1 MTEELFTL
9 IGVILLGLNHGIIQA
24 YLNTVGK
31 ASGASAE
38 VINLAIPTA
47 LDIFLVFFLTW
58 GIISSSKT
66 SNTKAILVFI
76 LFVLAIAELYYVY
89 AKPQETIV
97 LGQVLLY
104 TSTIF
109 KLYILVS
116 LHCDVTKT
124 TSKDYIS
131 KGITKVQDYFKRKP
145 KAEPQVQI
153 QPRPQRSEPRPEP
166 RVEVTEPLVKPEP
179 DFLKASQIFNDA
191 VKKTQLT
198 PGEIEEVEQR
208 FKSGMSEENPW
219 NTMWNTFNNNV
230 VEKIPVDTITKEQK
244 DELRNK
250 FKIAMGKTP
259 KVGGRR

>member
-9 IGVILLGLNHGIIQA
+9 VGVILLGLNHGIMQA
-24 YLNTVGK
+24 YLNTSDK
-31 ASGASAE
+31 ASGVSSE

-66 SNTKAILVFI
+66 SNTKAILIFI
-76 LFVLAIAELYYVY
+76 LFLLGVAELYYVY
-89 AKPQETIV
+89 AKPQQTII

-116 LHCDVTKT
+116 LHCDVIKP

-131 KGITKVQDYFKRKP
+131 KSVEKVQNYFKRKP
-145 KAEPQVQI
+145 KTEPLKPEPRSTRLEPRAEPRAE
-153 QPRPQRSEPRPEP
+153 PTEPRPEP
-166 RVEVTEPLVKPEP
+166 
-179 DFLKASQIFNDA
+179 DFIRASQIFNDA

-198 PGEIEEVEQR
+198 PGEIEEVETR
-208 FKSGMSEENPW
+208 FKSGMVEENPW

-230 VEKIPVDTITKEQK
+230 VEKISPDTITKEQK

-259 KVGGRR
+259 RVGGRR

>member
-9 IGVILLGLNHGIIQA
+9 VGVILLGLNHGIMQA
-24 YLNTVGK
+24 YLNTSDK
-31 ASGASAE
+31 ASGVSSE
-38 VINLAIPTA
+38 VINLAIPTT

-58 GIISSSKT
+58 GIVSSSKS
-66 SNTKAILVFI
+66 SNNKAFLIFI
-76 LFVLAIAELYYVY
+76 LFLLAIAELYYVY
-89 AKPQETIV
+89 AKPQQTIV

-116 LHCDVTKT
+116 LHCDVTKP

-131 KGITKVQDYFKRKP
+131 KTVGKVQDYFKRKP
-145 KAEPQVQI
+145 QTQSRVEPKVE
-153 QPRPQRSEPRPEP
+153 PRPSRSEPRAEL
-166 RVEVTEPLVKPEP
+166 TEPKPEP
-179 DFLKASQIFNDA
+179 DFLRASQIFNDA
-191 VKKTQLT
+191 IKKTQLT

-208 FKSGMSEENPW
+208 FKSGMLEDNSW

-230 VEKIPVDTITKEQK
+230 VEKIPAETITKDQK